1 MINLD
6 LVEDAGIFRSR
17 RAAARQ
23 LGLLILSYF
32 SKILCHNDRA
42 MHASHSKYVL
52 NDVTIGLSLFFLFF
66 SRLFHQQAEC
76 VQRSAKAT
84 KPAWS
89 CLNLKQLFCKCH
101 TNYP

>member
-52 NDVTIGLSLFFLFF
+52 NDVTIGLSFLFVLLQAV
-66 SRLFHQQAEC
+66 SSAGRVRPAISKSHQAGL
-76 VQRSAKAT
+76 V
-84 KPAWS
+84 WS
-89 CLNLKQLFCKCH
+89 QPKTTVLQMSH
-101 TNYP
+101 